1 MGSGGL
7 RRAAVPDPKPA
18 PGLSERLPNAKEV
31 ADQLNV
37 SVRTVRRLIAQKKLA
52 TIRIGRAVR
61 ILPNSVARLIAGE

>member
-7 RRAAVPDPKPA
+7 TGIEVPDPLPK
-18 PGLSERLPNAKEV
+18 RLANAKEV

-61 ILPNSVARLIAGE
+61 ILPESLARLIAGE